1 MFPPKKEEIK
11 TKFVSI
17 EVVEGTYKEIYINVF
32 KDNGKV
38 TDPYTIPMDLNG
50 FTVVYGVV
58 FAEDGKSLDTGEQII
73 QDGEIEDG
81 AVKIAITPEMTK
93 GKAVGALEVRLFED
107 ADKPV
112 TILIGEIRVV
122 ESKTPNIFE

>member
-1 MFPPKKEEIK
+1 MFPPKKEEIR
-11 TKFVSI
+11 TKFISI
-17 EVVEGTYKEIYINVF
+17 EIVEGSYKEIILNVF
-32 KDNGKV
+32 RKNGSI
-38 TDPYTIPMDLNG
+38 TDPYTIPMDLEG
-50 FTVVYGVV
+50 FSVVYGVV
-58 FAEDGKSLDTGEQII
+58 FAEDGNSLDTGEQII
-73 QDGEIEDG
+73 LDGEIEDG

>member
-32 KDNGKV
+32 KDNGSV
-38 TDPYTIPMDLNG
+38 TAPYTIPMDLNG

-58 FAEDGKSLDTGEQII
+58 FAEDGKSLDTGEPII

-81 AVKIAITPEMTK
+81 TVKIAITPEMTK
-93 GKAVGALEVRLFED
+93 GKAVGAIEVRLFED

>member
-17 EVVEGTYKEIYINVF
+17 EVVEGTYKDIYINVF

-112 TILIGEIRVV
+112 PILIGDIRVV
-122 ESKTPNIFE
+122 ESKIPNIFE

>member
-17 EVVEGTYKEIYINVF
+17 EVVEGTYKDIYINVF

-81 AVKIAITPEMTK
+81 AVKIVITPEMTK

>member
-1 MFPPKKEEIK
+1 MFPPKKEEIR
-11 TKFVSI
+11 TKFISI
-17 EVVEGTYKEIYINVF
+17 EIVEGSYKEIILNVF
-32 KDNGKV
+32 RKNGSI
-38 TDPYTIPMDLNG
+38 TDPYTIPMDLEG
-50 FTVVYGVV
+50 FNVVYGVV
-58 FAEDGKSLDTGEQII
+58 FAEDGNSLDTGEQII
-73 QDGEIEDG
+73 LDGEIEDG

-112 TILIGEIRVV
+112 PILIGDIRVV

>member
-1 MFPPKKEEIK
+1 MFPPKKEEIR
-11 TKFVSI
+11 TKFISI
-17 EVVEGTYKEIYINVF
+17 EIVEGSYKEIILNVF
-32 KDNGKV
+32 RKNGSI
-38 TDPYTIPMDLNG
+38 TDPYTIPMDLEG
-50 FTVVYGVV
+50 FSVVYGVV
-58 FAEDGKSLDTGEQII
+58 FAEDGNSLDTGEQII
-73 QDGEIEDG
+73 LDGEIEDG

-112 TILIGEIRVV
+112 PILIGDIRVV

>member
-1 MFPPKKEEIK
+1 MFPPKKEEIR
-11 TKFVSI
+11 TKFISI
-17 EVVEGTYKEIYINVF
+17 EIVEGSYKEIILNVF
-32 KDNGKV
+32 RKNGSI
-38 TDPYTIPMDLNG
+38 TDPYTIPMDLEG
-50 FTVVYGVV
+50 FSVIYGVV
-58 FAEDGKSLDTGEQII
+58 FAEDGNSLDTGEQII
-73 QDGEIEDG
+73 LDGEIEDG

-112 TILIGEIRVV
+112 PILIGDIRVV